1 MKKHEKVFFTLGL
14 CMLFSEIAKQF
25 LLTFAVNSGHYD
37 WWHFPFQLCS
47 LPMYL
52 LTVLPFLKSARA
64 KQIILTFLMTYNLLG
79 GIAVFFD
86 TSGMH
91 YPLAILTIHSFSW
104 HVLLIII
111 GIAAGIIVLETVSPD
126 TENARLSR
134 QTFFQCTLLYFIFCI
149 IASLIN
155 YLASPYGEVNMFYI
169 NPKYQMEQVFF
180 ADITATYG
188 NAAGISAYIAG
199 TVFGAFVLFLGWR
212 LAARLIRR

>member
-1 MKKHEKVFFTLGL
+1 MKKHEKVFFAVGI
-14 CMLFSEIAKQF
+14 CMLFSEIVKQF
-25 LLTFAVNSGHYD
+25 LLTFVVNGGHYD

-52 LTVLPFLKSARA
+52 LTVLPFFKSAHT

-91 YPLAILTIHSFSW
+91 YPLTILTVHSFSW

-111 GIAAGIIVLETVSPD
+111 GIAAGIIVLKTSFICEK
-126 TENARLSR
+126 NARLAW
-134 QTFFQCTLLYFIFCI
+134 QTFLQCTLLYFVFCI

-155 YLASPYGEVNMFYI
+155 YFACSLGTVNMFYI
-169 NPKYQMEQVFF
+169 NPKYPMEQVLFGSI
-180 ADITATYG
+180 AATCG
-188 NAAGISAYIAG
+188 NTAGISAYIAG
-199 TVFGAFVLFLGWR
+199 TVFGGLVLFLFWR
-212 LAARLIRR
+212 FTAKLMHH